1 MSLIKRS
8 FLVGIGRIFSLP
20 RLSVP
25 LILTLGLTLG
35 AVLSVVAISSSLLYK
50 PLAGVPNEGQ
60 IKTVSYRLSM
70 SEQMVISYWNFRR
83 LAGITET
90 FGDLGIWAGIST
102 TEQTVA
108 INNVSYP
115 TTHFNA
121 SNTILDVLGTKL
133 LLGDDV
139 KIDDPEKYVWLSN
152 SLWQTAYGGAK
163 SVIGKQININ
173 DKNYIVA
180 GVIDDLMAVA
190 SQNPILPQQIWQ
202 IINVDKLNKEPE
214 SLSISNDIETL
225 LLKTHSEFT
234 QAPNQEQ
241 LDEWL
246 INFINK
252 NTTAEIA
259 PFYIKFIKQANI
271 TSETGAY
278 RDEILGETS
287 NLLVALF
294 VAVLG
299 LLFMATLNLLNLF
312 LAHYQG
318 RTKEFAIQLSLGAS
332 LFKLRLMVMLENL
345 PSFILAA
352 IAGLLFAG
360 WGIKSLPLIAGGNL
374 PMIETINID
383 LMVVIIALFTV
394 FLLNCLFSAMA
405 LIDIN
410 KDALNDNLNSSG
422 KGIQAQSNQYISRG
436 LMVFQLAI
444 ASLLLTAS
452 VMLAIQSYQSVYR
465 DLGYSFEDIYQVTAT
480 MVDETRLEEL
490 REYDKYPNSE
500 IYKINNDI
508 SQFIENKI
516 ADSKVIIASEG
527 ALSSNLSIS
536 MFMSKA
542 EPDNQIMYQS
552 RNLSPEFFEAFNIE
566 FLAGT
571 NLTAEQI
578 AQSEP
583 RMVIDENMAKLL
595 FPELTLEE
603 IVGKNINLSNTKDNE
618 PFIINGIV
626 PVTQSQAG
634 SKNTNQ
640 IPAAYVANI
649 MANSR
654 LSFVVKMPAGQT
666 MSLDELNH
674 EFEGEFPYLTNLTVQ
689 SLSDI
694 WQEQTLNQR
703 VSLWVVLTMTGLTLM
718 LAAIGVA
725 GLTQMTTNHRKYELA
740 VRMATGA
747 KQSKLVRFILT
758 DTLWMLVIGLGLGFV
773 LSVFGYEQI
782 KNQLTM
788 LPEFNWWAMYSL
800 DAALV
805 VIVLLSVLI
814 PAWRVIRS
822 DPMQALRE
830 E

>member
-8 FLVGIGRIFSLP
+8 FFTGIGRIFSLP

-50 PLAGVPNEGQ
+50 PLQGVANEAQ
-60 IKTVSYRLSM
+60 VKTVSYRLTM

-83 LAGITET
+83 LAGIVET
-90 FGDLGIWAGIST
+90 FGDLGVWAGISS
-102 TEQTVA
+102 TEQTIA
-108 INNVSYP
+108 IDNVSYP
-115 TTHFNA
+115 TTRFNA

-139 KIDDPEKYVWLSN
+139 KMDDPQKYVWLSY

-163 SVIGKQININ
+163 SVIGKQIKVN
-173 DKNYIVA
+173 DTDFIVA
-180 GVIDDLMAVA
+180 GVIEDLMAVA
-190 SQNPILPQQIWQ
+190 SQTPILSQQVWQ
-202 IINVDKLNKEPE
+202 IINVDKLHKEAEVPN
-214 SLSISNDIETL
+214 ISNEIETL
-225 LLKTHSEFT
+225 LLKTHNEFT
-234 QAPNQEQ
+234 QAPSKEQ

-252 NTTAEIA
+252 NTSSEIA
-259 PFYIKFIKQANI
+259 PFYLKFINNAKI
-271 TSETGAY
+271 TSETGTY
-278 RDEILGETS
+278 RDEILGDTDT
-287 NLLVALF
+287 LLMALF
-294 VAVLG
+294 IAVLG
-299 LLFMATLNLLNLF
+299 LLLMATLNLLNLF

-332 LFKLRLMVMLENL
+332 LFKVRLMVMLENL

-360 WGIKSLPLIAGGNL
+360 WGIQSLPLIAGNNL
-374 PMIETINID
+374 PMIDTINID
-383 LMVVIIALFTV
+383 LVAVLTALFTV

-410 KDALNDNLNSSG
+410 KHALNDNLNSSG

-452 VMLAIQSYQSVYR
+452 VMLAIQSYQSVYQE
-465 DLGYSFEDIYQVTAT
+465 LGYSFEDLYQVSAT
-480 MVDETRLEEL
+480 IDDEARLEEL
-490 REYDKYPNSE
+490 REYDKYPSSE
-500 IYKINNDI
+500 IYKIHTDV
-508 SQFIENKI
+508 SQFIENKV
-516 ADSKVIIASEG
+516 ADSNVIIAAEG
-527 ALSSNLSIS
+527 ALSDNLRIS
-536 MFMSKA
+536 MFVP
-542 EPDNQIMYQS
+542 EDNPDNQIMYQT
-552 RNLSPEFFEAFNIE
+552 RNLSAEFFDAFNIE
-566 FLAGT
+566 FIAGS
-571 NLTAEQI
+571 NLTTEQI

-583 RMVIDENMAKLL
+583 RIVIDENMAQVL
-595 FPELTLEE
+595 FPQLSFEE
-603 IVGKNINLSNTKDNE
+603 VIGKSLKLSNDEDSE
-618 PFIINGIV
+618 PVIINGIV

-634 SKNTNQ
+634 RTTANQ
-640 IPAAYVANI
+640 IPAVYFANI
-649 MANSR
+649 DASSR
-654 LSFVVKMPAGQT
+654 LSFVVEMPAGQAI
-666 MSLDELNH
+666 SLDEFTK
-674 EFEGEFPYLTNLTVQ
+674 EFAGKFPYLSNLRVQ
-689 SLSDI
+689 SLDDI
-694 WQEQTLNQR
+694 WQDQTLNQR

-747 KQSKLVRFILT
+747 KQAKLVRFILK

-788 LPEFNWWAMYSL
+788 LPDFNWWAMYCL

-822 DPMQALRE
+822 DPMQALRAE
-830 E
+830 

>member
-8 FLVGIGRIFSLP
+8 FFAGIGRIFSLP

-50 PLAGVPNEGQ
+50 PLQGVANEAQ
-60 IKTVSYRLSM
+60 IKTVSYRLTM
-70 SEQMVISYWNFRR
+70 NEQMVISYWNFRR
-83 LAGITET
+83 LAGIVET
-90 FGDLGIWAGIST
+90 FGDLGVWAGISSA
-102 TEQTVA
+102 EQT
-108 INNVSYP
+108 ISIDNVSYP
-115 TTHFNA
+115 TTRFNA

-139 KIDDPEKYVWLSN
+139 KMDDPEKYAWISN

-163 SVIGKQININ
+163 SVLGKQIKIN

-190 SQNPILPQQIWQ
+190 SQQPILSQQVWQ
-202 IINVDKLNKEPE
+202 IINVNKLHKEPE
-214 SLSISNDIETL
+214 MPNISNEIETL
-225 LLKTHSEFT
+225 LLKTHNEFT
-234 QAPNQEQ
+234 QAPNKDQ

-246 INFINK
+246 VNFINK
-252 NTTAEIA
+252 NTSAEVA
-259 PFYIKFIKQANI
+259 PFYLQFIKKSTI

-278 RDEILGETS
+278 RDEILGDTDT
-287 NLLVALF
+287 LLIALF
-294 VAVLG
+294 IAVMG

-332 LFKLRLMVMLENL
+332 LFKVRLMVMLENL

-360 WGIKSLPLIAGGNL
+360 WGIKSLPLIAGNNL
-374 PMIETINID
+374 PMMETINID
-383 LMVVIIALFTV
+383 VVVVVIALFTV
-394 FLLNCLFSAMA
+394 FLLNVLFSSLA

-410 KDALNDNLNSSG
+410 KNALNDNLNSSG
-422 KGIQAQSNQYISRG
+422 KGIQAQSNQYVSRS

-465 DLGYSFEDIYQVTAT
+465 DLGYTFEDIYQVTAT
-480 MVDETRLEEL
+480 LDDEERLEKLMEH
-490 REYDKYPNSE
+490 DNYPSSE
-500 IYKINNDI
+500 IYKIHNEI
-508 SQFIENKI
+508 SQFIENNV
-516 ADSKVIIASEG
+516 ADSNVIIPAEG
-527 ALSSNLSIS
+527 ALSGNLSIS
-536 MFMSKA
+536 MFVP
-542 EPDNQIMYQS
+542 EGDPDNQIMYQS
-552 RNLSPEFFEAFNIE
+552 RNLSPEFFDAFNIE

-595 FPELTLEE
+595 FPDLTLEE
-603 IVGKNINLSNTKDNE
+603 IIGKNIKLSNAEEDE
-618 PFIINGIV
+618 PLIINGIV

-634 SKNTNQ
+634 SKTTNQ

-654 LSFVVKMPAGQT
+654 LSFVVKMPAGQGI
-666 MSLDELNH
+666 SIEDFAN
-674 EFEGEFPYLTNLTVQ
+674 EFEGKFPYLSNLDVQ
-689 SLSDI
+689 SLTSI
-694 WQEQTLNQR
+694 WQDQTLNQR
-703 VSLWVVLTMTGLTLM
+703 VSLWVVLTMTSLTLM

-747 KQSKLVRFILT
+747 KQSKLVNFILK
-758 DTLWMLVIGLGLGFV
+758 DTIWMLVVGLGLGFV

-782 KNQLTM
+782 KGQLAM

-805 VIVLLSVLI
+805 LIVLLSVLI